1 MAVWTRTELPEIIQ
15 SWKSGGQR
23 VVFTNGCFDILHK
36 GHETL
41 LEKASAEGDRLIVG
55 LNSDASVRRLKG
67 LDRPVNPESKRAAS
81 LDALE
86 WVTGVVLFEEDT
98 PAQLIRELNPDVLVK
113 GGDYTEE
120 TIVGS
125 NHVKS
130 NGGTIVII
138 PLVEGFST
146 TGILEVK
153 QREKS

>member
-1 MAVWTRTELPEIIQ
+1 M
-15 SWKSGGQR
+15 
-23 VVFTNGCFDILHK
+23 D
-36 GHETL
+36 
-41 LEKASAEGDRLIVG
+41 D
-55 LNSDASVRRLKG
+55 
-67 LDRPVNPESKRAAS
+67 
-81 LDALE
+81 LE